1 MSLPTSNVVGTFESV
16 ARDLTRQGTEV
27 VRKGRGAVAPVLDGA
42 ARQAEQR
49 ARVLWTKYGTGES
62 AGKLGARMSAN
73 RSQLQGYLI
82 GSGLGGFFQE
92 VGTGHHPPQPVLG
105 PAMEQAQGKL
115 TDAILDV
122 AGRL

>member
-16 ARDLTRQGTEV
+16 ARELTRQGDEV

-42 ARQAEQR
+42 AKRAETR
-49 ARVLWTKYGTGES
+49 ALALWTTYGTGRS
-62 AGKLGARMSAN
+62 ASKLGARMSADK
-73 RSQLQGYLI
+73 SKLQGYLI

-105 PAMEQAQGKL
+105 PAMEASQDKL

>member
-1 MSLPTSNVVGTFESV
+1 MSANVTGTFETV
-16 ARDLTRQGTEV
+16 ARELTRQGAEV

-49 ARVLWTKYGTGES
+49 ALALWTTYGTGES
-62 AGKLGARMSAN
+62 ASKLGARMSSD
-73 RSQLQGYLI
+73 RSKLQGYLI

-105 PAMEQAQGKL
+105 PAIEQSQDKFAKAL
-115 TDAILDV
+115 LDV
-122 AGRL
+122 AGKL